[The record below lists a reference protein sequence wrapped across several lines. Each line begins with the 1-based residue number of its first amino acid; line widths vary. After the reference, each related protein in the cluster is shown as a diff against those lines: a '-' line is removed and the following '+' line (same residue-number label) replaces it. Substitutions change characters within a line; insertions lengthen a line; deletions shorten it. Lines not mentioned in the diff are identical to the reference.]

1 MTNRWTQIDLRTKDR
16 PGILANVSKVF
27 VEHGAVI
34 KKARIATYGE
44 RAEDRFCISSKED
57 TPFIK
62 KEELNQLIT
71 DLEKSL
77 KI

>member
-1 MTNRWTQIDLRTKDR
+1 M
-16 PGILANVSKVF
+16 SKVF
-27 VEHGAVI
+27 VEHEAVI

-57 TPFIK
+57 TPFVK
-62 KEELNQLIT
+62 KDELNQLIA